1 MAKMQD
7 KGLNEYVKAIQ
18 RIQKGSDIIIRKGVY
33 IGAGILA
40 DGVKKETRA
49 LHTDNG
55 FGTQEAPLNGISN
68 RQKADLIDGM
78 GIAPIREEKDY
89 IHAKIGWDG
98 YGRTRTKKYPRG
110 VPNQLVARSVNNG
123 TSFRK
128 KDPFVDRATKKNRK
142 NAVSG
147 MAQSIEKNIKKE
159 MK

>member
-1 MAKMQD
+1 MAKLQD

-18 RIQKGSDIIIRKGVY
+18 KIQKDSDTIIRKGVY
-33 IGAGILA
+33 TGAGILA
-40 DGVKKETRA
+40 DGMKKEIRA
-49 LHTDNG
+49 LHTDNR
-55 FGTQEAPLNGISN
+55 FGTKEAPLNGISN

-89 IHAKIGWDG
+89 TNAKIGWDG

-110 VPNQLVARSVNNG
+110 VPIPLIARSINSG

-128 KDPFVDRATKKNRK
+128 KDPFVDRATRKCKKQ
-142 NAVSG
+142 AVNG
-147 MAQSIEKNIKKE
+147 MAQSIEKDIKKE